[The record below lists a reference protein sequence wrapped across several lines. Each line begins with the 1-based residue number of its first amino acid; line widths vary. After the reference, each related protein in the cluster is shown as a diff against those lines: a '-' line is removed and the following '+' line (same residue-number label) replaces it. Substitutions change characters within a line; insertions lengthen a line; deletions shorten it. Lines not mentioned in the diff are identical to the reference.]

1 MHERTLNTAQVA
13 TLLLSASCGM
23 GFLLGTGELALH
35 EGMAGCL
42 YTVATAT
49 GLVLLGLCA
58 PALWSSGESI
68 WNRFARFYGSSVS
81 RGTALLSLIWMTG
94 ALATQIRGASAVL
107 TMVGIPDS
115 VALSLICF
123 MLFGL
128 SFIRLPL
135 LSAGLAFCML
145 GSAALLTHVLIKTAE
160 LGIWMHAPILF
171 VRALPHGAFGQVG
184 FTVATIVA
192 MVVWGAD
199 YQQFVLA
206 ADSRA
211 TARAGCLLAAI
222 LVFIVGFLP
231 ASAVIAARA
240 LWHLNDTTDS
250 ARVVPMLLA
259 HSVAGSVASTLVIL
273 TLITAALGS
282 ACAILRAMIDALTA
296 AGPIRIR
303 GPVRT
308 RLLTVGLSA
317 LVASRSQSLV
327 DTMVELSM
335 VYLAAISPIL
345 VFRLLRIRASAKTA
359 NASMAAGSAVALS
372 CYLLRWAGMVT
383 LPQGSALYL
392 ALPAALG
399 FAGAVHYYTVAWHC
413 GNGGREEQ
421 GSRERSVTDGQLTR
435 WATQELI
442 APNSGARDTSPFR

>member
-68 WNRFARFYGSSVS
+68 WNRFASLYGSSV
-81 RGTALLSLIWMTG
+81 RHGIALLSLIWMTG
-94 ALATQIRGASAVL
+94 TLATQIRGGSVVL
-107 TMVGIPDS
+107 AMIGMPGS
-115 VALSLICF
+115 VALPLVCSLLIGF
-123 MLFGL
+123 
-128 SFIRLPL
+128 SFIRLPW

-145 GSAALLTHVLIKTAE
+145 GSAALLTHVLVKTAE
-160 LGIWMHAPILF
+160 LGIWLDAPILF
-171 VRALPHGAFGQVG
+171 VRALPHDAFCQVG
-184 FTVATIVA
+184 FTVATVAA

-206 ADSRA
+206 ADNPA
-211 TARAGCLLAAI
+211 AARTGCLLAAI

-231 ASAVIAARA
+231 ASAVIAARS
-240 LWHLNDTTDS
+240 LWHLSNTTDS
-250 ARVVPMLLA
+250 ATVVPMVLA
-259 HSVAGSVASTLVIL
+259 HSVAGSVASSLVTS
-273 TLITAALGS
+273 TLIAAALGS
-282 ACAILRAMIDALTA
+282 ACAILRAMIDALTTV
-296 AGPIRIR
+296 GPILIR
-303 GPVRT
+303 GPLRA

-345 VFRLLRIRASAKTA
+345 VFRLLRIRTSDKTA
-359 NASMAAGSAVALS
+359 NASMAAGAAVALS

-383 LPQGSALYL
+383 LPQASALCL
-392 ALPAALG
+392 AIPVALG

-421 GSRERSVTDGQLTR
+421 GSRERSVTDGHLTR
-435 WATQELI
+435 LATQELI
-442 APNSGARDTSPFR
+442 APNSGERDTSPFR